1 MCLLIFAWQ
10 AISDH
15 PLVVAANRDER
26 LDRPAEPM
34 SVLRQARPR
43 VVGGR
48 DGLAG
53 GTWLAVNELGV
64 VAGLTN
70 RPSPKG
76 RDPSKRSRGELPL
89 LATHGDSAVSG
100 VEALARRVRPGQ
112 YNPAW
117 MLVGD
122 RRRLFYVEVAPES
135 PPRVEELAPGIHVLE
150 NVALDAPSW
159 KTRRVRTLLTRDS
172 PSGDDLPT
180 RMPSVL
186 SDHLVPSDQEAELDV
201 DLQHGGQGDAV
212 VRSPA
217 TLAACV
223 HTDEYG
229 TRSAALVQVPARPEA
244 PPELWASEGPS
255 CTVPFMEKSSLW
267 WDVET
272 TG

>member
-10 AISDH
+10 VISDH

-34 SVLRQARPR
+34 SVLRQGRPR
-43 VVGGR
+43 IVGGR

-70 RPSPKG
+70 RPSPGG

-89 LATHGDSAVSG
+89 FATHGDSASSG

-117 MLVGD
+117 LLVGD
-122 RRRLFYVEVAPES
+122 RRRLFYVEVPAER

-150 NVALDAPSW
+150 NIALDTPSW
-159 KTRRVRTLLTRDS
+159 KTRRVRALLTQPS
-172 PSGDDLPT
+172 LSGDDLWT
-180 RMPSVL
+180 RLPYVL
-186 SDHLVPSDQEAELDV
+186 SDHLVPSDQEAELAV
-201 DLQHGGQGDAV
+201 ELQQGQGDAV
-212 VRSPA
+212 VRSSA

-223 HTDEYG
+223 HTDDYG

-244 PPELWASEGPS
+244 LPELRTSEGPP
-255 CTVPFMEKSSLW
+255 CTVPFVEKSSLW
-267 WDVET
+267 RSVET